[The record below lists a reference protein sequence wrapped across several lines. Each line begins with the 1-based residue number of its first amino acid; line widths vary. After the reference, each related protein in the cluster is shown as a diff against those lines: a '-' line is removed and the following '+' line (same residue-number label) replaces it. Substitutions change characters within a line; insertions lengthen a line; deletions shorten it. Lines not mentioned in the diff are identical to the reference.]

1 MTKLYLASKSPR
13 RKQLLLQL
21 GVEFEVVD
29 VNIDEIPDPTEHAID
44 YVRRIAVEKALACR
58 QLTQPGPAIL
68 AADTE
73 VILDGRILGKPANS
87 DSAAE
92 MLMSLSGREHLVQ
105 TAVVL
110 LREEAEVLISTSRVW
125 FKPLSRLECLEYI
138 NRCQPLDKAGA
149 YGIQERTAGFIHR
162 FEGSY
167 SGVMGLPL
175 ADTVKLLARPGSK

>member
-1 MTKLYLASKSPR
+1 VTKLYLASKSPR

-21 GVEFEVVD
+21 GIEFDVVD
-29 VNIDEIPDPTEHAID
+29 VNIEEMPGPAEHAID
-44 YVRRIAVEKALACR
+44 YVRRIAIEKALGCR
-58 QLTQPGPAIL
+58 LLTQPGPAIL

-73 VILDGRILGKPANS
+73 VILDGKILGKPANS

-92 MLMSLSGREHLVQ
+92 MLLSLSGREHLVQ

-110 LREEAEVLISTSRVW
+110 LREQAEVLISTSRVW
-125 FKPLSRLECLEYI
+125 FKPLTRQECLKYI
-138 NRCQPLDKAGA
+138 NCCHPLDKAGA
-149 YGIQERTAGFIHR
+149 YGIQERAAGFIHR

-175 ADTVKLLARPGSK
+175 VETAKLLASV